1 MIIFHNRVTGAY
13 ICNDMAMND
22 LNNCLDQV
30 DDRFKNLGAIQDTM
44 IESQETMMETLV
56 MQDKILAMLEQAQKK
71 LEQQQP
77 DIRKSMSDRE
87 NWQP

>member
-1 MIIFHNRVTGAY
+1 
-13 ICNDMAMND
+13 MAMND

-71 LEQQQP
+71 LEHQQP